1 MLESE
6 GPLHTKLG
14 RMQKKQDKMFEN
26 INLLVAHSIEAIEQ
40 AEKELADHNLD
51 QHDVMDRLHGSMM
64 AIKPL
69 KNLKEEYN

>member
-1 MLESE
+1 
-6 GPLHTKLG
+6 
-14 RMQKKQDKMFEN
+14 MFEN

-40 AEKELADHNLD
+40 AEKELAAQNSN

-64 AIKPL
+64 SIKPL